1 MRLNWIAAAIA
12 AAMSTAV
19 PALADGE
26 WPDGPNKLWFESLQR
41 PDNDKHP
48 NRDKNSQSCCDANGT
63 VQTTFKVGSTGGIG
77 Q

>member
-1 MRLNWIAAAIA
+1 MRTMLL
-12 AAMSTAV
+12 
-19 PALADGE
+19 ALCVV
-26 WPDGPNKLWFESLQR
+26 LQR

-48 NRDKNSQSCCDANGT
+48 NRDKNSQSCDAGDT